1 MKHLLI
7 AWHSRT
13 GAAEQMARA
22 LARGAGQA
30 AQQLEL
36 AARLRVAL
44 RPAQSVQPGDLLA
57 ADGYLFCA
65 PENLAGLSGEM
76 KECFDRCYYGVL
88 DRIQGRPYALA
99 ISAGTDGAGAARQA
113 ERICTGWRLRAVAP
127 ALIERNGAQTPE
139 AILAPK
145 TVPAEAL
152 ARCEELGGLLA
163 ATLLAGEE

>member
-22 LARGAGQA
+22 LARGAEQA
-30 AQQLEL
+30 ARQLEL